1 MREIMQ
7 ANQPFTRS
15 EMSMSEAKALF
26 ADQSYK
32 VEIIEKVE
40 AAAKPRSTRRRRR
53 STRPRCRPTA

>member
-15 EMSMSEAKALF
+15 EMSMTEAKELF

-40 AAAKPRSTRRRRR
+40 AAGLDERGHGRGR
-53 STRPRCRPTA
+53 RPTA